1 VKNLLIIS
9 DAFSNVQIAIRTLLI
24 QNVDVDRANRQIN
37 SILEQRER
45 YGKAW
50 KIYEQLP
57 QTPEEKKLWEEFVS
71 DFNRLRVVNSEFMK
85 IATEYHTKTKSKELY
100 DKMAQIGFGESRDLY
115 LKCKDLLGK
124 IIDINSQLADEATD
138 KGIELAHRTEY
149 ITLIS
154 VIAGFIIALLFGIIL
169 SRNIST
175 LLLHIVNDLTAGG
188 NQVSSAAHQ
197 ITQSSI
203 QLSENAQEQAASVE
217 ELSATMEELA
227 SQSQSNADSSK
238 LAMNSVIKVVDIV
251 QNNAEQSKNATAVM
265 QEARVLVETGDKV
278 INEIA
283 QSMEEIRQGSE
294 KITDIIDTI
303 NEIAQQTKMLA
314 VNAAIE
320 AARAGEH
327 GQGFAVVAD
336 QVSKLAE
343 TSRTAAKEIADLI
356 KDSVRKAEN
365 GNTIAQKGTDAMK
378 QIITSA
384 LKTSDMIAEINSSSV
399 EAAKL
404 IQEVKNQI
412 ESITQA
418 SIEQSNGIE
427 ETSKAIQQIDIGI
440 QNNSAAAE
448 ETSSAAEELS
458 SQSESFMKIVNDLN
472 LLVTGSEIAKDSFS
486 NRQSVHRINTAKI
499 QNARKIQTKAI
510 APKKGGDSRN
520 LKTTRSKTTEVKA
533 DEVIPMPDD
542 DLTDFS
548 DIK

>member
-1 VKNLLIIS
+1 MKVKLSMKLTGGFVIVAIITLIVGIIGYYGSVKLSDDIKEIGEVRAPSVKNLLIIS

-138 KGIELAHRTEY
+138 KGIELAHRKKY

-227 SQSQSNADSSK
+227 S
-238 LAMNSVIKVVDIV
+238 
-251 QNNAEQSKNATAVM
+251 
-265 QEARVLVETGDKV
+265 
-278 INEIA
+278 
-283 QSMEEIRQGSE
+283 
-294 KITDIIDTI
+294 
-303 NEIAQQTKMLA
+303 
-314 VNAAIE
+314 
-320 AARAGEH
+320 
-327 GQGFAVVAD
+327 
-336 QVSKLAE
+336 
-343 TSRTAAKEIADLI
+343 
-356 KDSVRKAEN
+356 
-365 GNTIAQKGTDAMK
+365 
-378 QIITSA
+378 
-384 LKTSDMIAEINSSSV
+384 
-399 EAAKL
+399 
-404 IQEVKNQI
+404 
-412 ESITQA
+412 
-418 SIEQSNGIE
+418 
-427 ETSKAIQQIDIGI
+427 
-440 QNNSAAAE
+440 
-448 ETSSAAEELS
+448 
-458 SQSESFMKIVNDLN
+458 
-472 LLVTGSEIAKDSFS
+472 
-486 NRQSVHRINTAKI
+486 
-499 QNARKIQTKAI
+499 
-510 APKKGGDSRN
+510 
-520 LKTTRSKTTEVKA
+520 
-533 DEVIPMPDD
+533 
-542 DLTDFS
+542 
-548 DIK
+548 

>member
-138 KGIELAHRTEY
+138 KGIELAHRKKY

-227 SQSQSNADSSK
+227 S
-238 LAMNSVIKVVDIV
+238 
-251 QNNAEQSKNATAVM
+251 
-265 QEARVLVETGDKV
+265 
-278 INEIA
+278 
-283 QSMEEIRQGSE
+283 
-294 KITDIIDTI
+294 
-303 NEIAQQTKMLA
+303 
-314 VNAAIE
+314 
-320 AARAGEH
+320 
-327 GQGFAVVAD
+327 
-336 QVSKLAE
+336 
-343 TSRTAAKEIADLI
+343 
-356 KDSVRKAEN
+356 
-365 GNTIAQKGTDAMK
+365 
-378 QIITSA
+378 
-384 LKTSDMIAEINSSSV
+384 
-399 EAAKL
+399 
-404 IQEVKNQI
+404 
-412 ESITQA
+412 
-418 SIEQSNGIE
+418 
-427 ETSKAIQQIDIGI
+427 
-440 QNNSAAAE
+440 
-448 ETSSAAEELS
+448 
-458 SQSESFMKIVNDLN
+458 
-472 LLVTGSEIAKDSFS
+472 
-486 NRQSVHRINTAKI
+486 
-499 QNARKIQTKAI
+499 
-510 APKKGGDSRN
+510 
-520 LKTTRSKTTEVKA
+520 
-533 DEVIPMPDD
+533 
-542 DLTDFS
+542 
-548 DIK
+548 